1 MEAIIAIAVLII
13 VIAGFDAAA
22 LSYGADSREQMQDDH
37 RR

>member
-1 MEAIIAIAVLII
+1 MEAIFAIAVLII

-22 LSYGADSREQMQDDH
+22 LSYGADSRDPIQDDH